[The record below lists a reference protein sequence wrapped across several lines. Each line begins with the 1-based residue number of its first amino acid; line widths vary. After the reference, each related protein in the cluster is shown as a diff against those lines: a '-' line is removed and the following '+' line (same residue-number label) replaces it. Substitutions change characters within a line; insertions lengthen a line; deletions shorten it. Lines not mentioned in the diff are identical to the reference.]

1 MLEIEEQIRRYGTSL
16 TSEVERIDP
25 AVVMARRP
33 AARRDRLVVIG
44 IGVVLVL
51 AVAVSLLVAFDGT
64 RGQHLET
71 VGQPAVPT
79 STSSPTSDPG
89 PTTTFGSTGTV
100 ALPRLL
106 LLQDT
111 SGVRR

>member
-51 AVAVSLLVAFDGT
+51 AVAVSLLVAFD
-64 RGQHLET
+64 LE
-71 VGQPAVPT
+71 P
-79 STSSPTSDPG
+79 DE
-89 PTTTFGSTGTV
+89 
-100 ALPRLL
+100 
-106 LLQDT
+106 
-111 SGVRR
+111 